1 MPRFSLKQ
9 VDECKISTR
18 SKDRFVHKSPV
29 PLPLLQGKFE
39 LNSLLVSYL
48 IIYMKKIPLC

>member
-1 MPRFSLKQ
+1 MPRFSIKQ
-9 VDECKISTR
+9 VDECKISTW

-29 PLPLLQGKFE
+29 LLPLLQRKFE